1 MNRRDVPAR
10 RRGFALPLVALLGLL
25 AGIAVTLLL
34 ENQSYGRLAAK
45 RMEQQYQTHHLQA
58 GMKEM
63 IEFWLMIFKRPN
75 NEPLS
80 NDTVIGF
87 DLLTRDNKR
96 LEIRL
101 ADAQGSVL
109 RSPPGSDLSYMDIA
123 ADILETWGESGPGT
137 VRTRGPS
144 RVSLHSAPPQV
155 LQALALAI
163 DPKCRAAAFAEAVV
177 AKREIMRLNE
187 ADMAE
192 VLSASGMNDDDRTV
206 LKMSCTI
213 DPGLWM
219 VVVTVRSA
227 SGTILDRQGGLAV
240 GSLKTGFG
248 GAGGWTFLSWGPLST
263 AEEASTDAG
272 AARRR

>member
-1 MNRRDVPAR
+1 MRPAERPAR
-10 RRGFALPLVALLGLL
+10 ERGFALPLVALLGLL

-63 IEFWLMIFKRPN
+63 VEFWLMIFKRPN

-80 NDTVIGF
+80 NDTIIGF
-87 DLLTRDNKR
+87 DLLTKRGER

-101 ADAQGSVL
+101 EDAQGSVL
-109 RSPPGSDLSYMDIA
+109 RSAPGSDLSYMDIA
-123 ADILETWGESGPGT
+123 ADILETWGESHAGT

-177 AKREIMRLNE
+177 TKRQIMRLTE

-192 VLSASGMNDDDRTV
+192 LLSAAGMNDDDRTV
-206 LKMSCTI
+206 LKMCCTI
-213 DPGLWM
+213 DPGFWM

-227 SGTILDRQGGLAV
+227 SGAVVDRQGGLAV
-240 GSLKTGFG
+240 GSLRTGFG

-263 AEEASTDAG
+263 SDSEPADAPG
-272 AARRR
+272 AQRR